1 VTNNYKNCEFRW
13 NC

>member
-13 NC
+13 SC